1 MKYLRQCTETLQRQK
16 IFVLETLQKSKQDL
30 RFNMAQIQESM
41 INQNKSKSYLISV
54 EKAIKQTQGMQ
65 EMGVNA
71 LKSFEQIITFFKT
84 EKMYELVF

>member
-1 MKYLRQCTETLQRQK
+1 
-16 IFVLETLQKSKQDL
+16 LETLQKSKQEL

-54 EKAIKQTQGMQ
+54 EKAIKQTQSMQ
-65 EMGVNA
+65 EMGVNS
-71 LKSFEQIITFFKT
+71 LKNFEQIITFFKT

>member
-1 MKYLRQCTETLQRQK
+1 
-16 IFVLETLQKSKQDL
+16 
-30 RFNMAQIQESM
+30 MAQIQESM

-54 EKAIKQTQGMQ
+54 EKAIKQTQSMQ

-71 LKSFEQIITFFKT
+71 LKNFEQIITFFKT